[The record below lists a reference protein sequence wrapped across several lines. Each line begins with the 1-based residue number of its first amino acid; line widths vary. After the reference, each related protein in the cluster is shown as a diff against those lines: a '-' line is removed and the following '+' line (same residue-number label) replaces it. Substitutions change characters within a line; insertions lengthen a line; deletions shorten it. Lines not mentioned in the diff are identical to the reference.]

1 MSDKTYAQFNTLT
14 ITGRVFNAELV
25 TNNGSEFLAMTLITN
40 LMDDADGVIVTF
52 NTSDLISLYQKGYLP
67 NGRSVTVTGHLAK
80 FSEIYFDKKAGKNV
94 MLKRPKLHLVKAQ
107 VLDGGFGPL
116 KKEEVVSSNEVVV
129 DAPPAFENELTPEEA
144 YAL

>member
-1 MSDKTYAQFNTLT
+1 
-14 ITGRVFNAELV
+14 
-25 TNNGSEFLAMTLITN
+25 
-40 LMDDADGVIVTF
+40 
-52 NTSDLISLYQKGYLP
+52 
-67 NGRSVTVTGHLAK
+67 
-80 FSEIYFDKKAGKNV
+80 

-107 VLDGGFGPL
+107 VLNGGFGPF

>member
-1 MSDKTYAQFNTLT
+1 MSDKTYAQFNTMT

-52 NTSDLISLYQKGYLP
+52 NTSDLIALYQKGYLP
-67 NGRSVTVTGHLAK
+67 NGRSVTVTGHLAE

-107 VLDGGFGPL
+107 VLDGGFGHF
-116 KKEEVVSSNEVVV
+116 KKEEAVSSNEVVV